1 VESEIPDSL
10 TRYQVALRS
19 HLENVDEL
27 IAFQS
32 KRVQVLE
39 EEYRKELEG
48 LRAEFDKERQQLI
61 SRHKHEMKDLGDV
74 MYAMELRH
82 TERETEAKHE
92 FQSLMDELKNKNLE
106 DTHALSAQRKATLDE
121 LWQEFQHETHQY
133 KESTEERKLRF
144 EALKKKDEES
154 AKTIGRQM
162 RKLQKLQVCMCSVY
176 VYTTQHSVLYQAE
189 LLVKG

>member
-1 VESEIPDSL
+1 ML
-10 TRYQVALRS
+10 YTHTHTYTT
-19 HLENVDEL
+19 
-27 IAFQS
+27 
-32 KRVQVLE
+32 RVQ
-39 EEYRKELEG
+39 
-48 LRAEFDKERQQLI
+48 
-61 SRHKHEMKDLGDV
+61 
-74 MYAMELRH
+74 
-82 TERETEAKHE
+82 
-92 FQSLMDELKNKNLE
+92 NLE

-121 LWQEFQHETHQY
+121 LWQEFQRETHQY
-133 KESTEERKLRF
+133 KEGTEERKLRF

>member
-1 VESEIPDSL
+1 MFSAIML
-10 TRYQVALRS
+10 TSYSMHPCTQLMHTHMHAHV
-19 HLENVDEL
+19 HTH
-27 IAFQS
+27 
-32 KRVQVLE
+32 
-39 EEYRKELEG
+39 
-48 LRAEFDKERQQLI
+48 RQMLI
-61 SRHKHEMKDLGDV
+61 SRHEHETKDLADV

-92 FQSLMDELKNKNLE
+92 FQSLMDELKNKVLFTVLLSVLDESISLSLVPPYTHTHTQHIQNLE

-162 RKLQKLQVCMCSVY
+162 RKLQKLQVHMCSVC
-176 VYTTQHSVLYQAE
+176 VYTT
-189 LLVKG
+189 